1 MHSYY
6 PKQSFL
12 KSESLKEN
20 NKNFEIAKL
29 FGSRVFSEQ
38 SVLEILS
45 EFLNVVK
52 SPKDIKGLNG
62 LIEENNNESF
72 FPKIK
77 LDDIDSLCYSDESNL
92 KLKLF
97 SLYLCSADS
106 SIHPAHTTYYNTLR
120 CKLADKIKVTDES
133 KELDK
138 NKVISILENLFMGF
152 QGIGVNRDWCGQ
164 SFLPVRKEFLAGET
178 IWQGKKANDYK
189 PNETNIDEVLKFF
202 QRSGHNLYART
213 GEVLYLEILAAL
225 NKESK
230 EIIELLD
237 GDFKGIYFSE
247 DEKNPIYVRQE
258 LEKGLNDFL
267 NKKSPKVLGDIAEFI
282 NNIDNSNNLNSL
294 SNNNK
299 KSNSINIGW
308 IPLENWKYGYL
319 IAVEMIRVFAV
330 NMDIIEEIDI
340 LENLIVLHNLRRF
353 NYISSEYLGKERP
366 LIAVVDSTTKDT
378 DLKEV
383 SRHSYKYCLTLINKV
398 ITDLCENPSDVNKMN
413 ARYGTG
419 AFTRWA
425 KSIDFLVPK
434 TGDYN
439 KFVLTNSMLN
449 CLIVSTIRPN
459 QQISLNTFLEDL
471 KYRFGMVFDNK
482 GFVDVNKRIGK
493 KQNIFTE
500 NTMDWLIIMLQESG
514 YLIKLSDYV
523 SLVKNVSIE
532 QKN

>member
-1 MHSYY
+1 MADFY
-6 PKQSFL
+6 PEQSFK
-12 KSESLKEN
+12 KSESLKDN
-20 NKNFEIAKL
+20 NKNFEIAKV

-52 SPKDIKGLNG
+52 SDKDIKSKKSLDQKNTD
-62 LIEENNNESF
+62 F
-72 FPKIK
+72 FPQIK
-77 LDDIDSLCYSDESNL
+77 LEDIDSLYYSDESNL

-97 SLYLCSADS
+97 SLYICSADS
-106 SIHPAHTTYYNTLR
+106 SIHPAHSAYYEILR
-120 CKLADKIKVTDES
+120 SKLNDKIDVTDNS
-133 KELDK
+133 KELDN

-164 SFLPVRKEFLAGET
+164 SFLPVREEFLAGET

-189 PNETNIDEVLKFF
+189 PDENDISKVFKYF

-225 NKESK
+225 NRDPS
-230 EIIELLD
+230 EIIDLLE
-237 GDFKGIYFSE
+237 GEFKGIYFSE
-247 DEKNPIYVRQE
+247 EEKNPVYIRQE
-258 LEKGLNDFL
+258 LDKGLTNLL
-267 NKKSPKVLGDIAEFI
+267 NNKSPKVLGDIANFI
-282 NNIDNSNNLNSL
+282 NTTDKDTRLNSL
-294 SNNNK
+294 NTENEK
-299 KSNSINIGW
+299 ANSINIGW
-308 IPLENWKYGYL
+308 IPLNNWKYGYL
-319 IAVEMIRVFAV
+319 IAVEMVRIFAV
-330 NMDIIEEIDI
+330 NMDVIEEIDM

-353 NYISSEYLGKERP
+353 TFASSEYLGEKKP
-366 LIAVVDSTTKDT
+366 LIAIIDSDTKDT
-378 DLKEV
+378 DLKEI
-383 SRHSYKYCLTLINKV
+383 SRHSYRYCLNIINKV
-398 ITDLCENPSDVNKMN
+398 ITELCENQSDVRKMN

-425 KSIDFLVPK
+425 KSIEFLVPK

-439 KFVLTNSMLN
+439 KFVLTNGMLN
-449 CLIVSTIRPN
+449 CLISSTLRPN
-459 QQISLNTFLEDL
+459 QQVSLDTFLEQL

-482 GFVDVNKRIGK
+482 GFNEVNRRIGK
-493 KQNIFTE
+493 KQNIFSE
-500 NTMDWLIIMLQESG
+500 NTLDWLVKMLDESG